1 MQIAMPDR
9 IQGVLSS
16 MESNYPWLHQYWI
29 VKPQDNAQG
38 KDIQKAVHLG
48 DLCKCDGQSESRIA
62 ELQPRGLTAAWGCSL
77 DNPYREAGAAV
88 GIETQSVSKAVSFPF
103 CLILVVYMC

>member
-38 KDIQKAVHLG
+38 KDI
-48 DLCKCDGQSESRIA
+48 
-62 ELQPRGLTAAWGCSL
+62 
-77 DNPYREAGAAV
+77 
-88 GIETQSVSKAVSFPF
+88 
-103 CLILVVYMC
+103 